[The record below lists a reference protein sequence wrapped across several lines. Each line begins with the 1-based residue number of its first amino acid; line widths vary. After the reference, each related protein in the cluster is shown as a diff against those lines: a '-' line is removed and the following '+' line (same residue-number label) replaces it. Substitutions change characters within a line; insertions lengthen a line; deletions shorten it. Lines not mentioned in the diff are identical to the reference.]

1 MTATSST
8 VLTRPSDRE
17 MVLTRSFA
25 APRGLVWQAWIDPAQ
40 LARWW
45 GPDGFS
51 ITTHEHA
58 LGPGGVWRL
67 TMHGPDGRDYP
78 NRIDFLD
85 VQAPARLVY
94 RHAGEAG
101 DEPVDFKTT
110 VTLEE
115 AGGVTTLTMHAEFAT
130 AADLAFVIKNY
141 AADKGGVQ
149 TVGRLAAHVDMLTS
163 EHPEFVITR
172 VFDAPRELVWK
183 AWTDPEMAAQWFGP
197 KGCTT
202 RIAKHEL
209 RPGGVWHSHMT
220 MPDGTDM
227 WGKFVYRE
235 VVPPSRLVWLHSFS
249 DASENLTR
257 HPLSPE
263 WPLTMVTTVIL
274 EDVDG
279 KTRITLTMTPHEAT
293 ASERKIFVAGMAGM
307 NMGWGGSFDQLAAL
321 LSLY

>member
-1 MTATSST
+1 MSTTNST
-8 VLTRPSDRE
+8 VLTRPSERE
-17 MVLTRSFA
+17 MVLTRSFN
-25 APRGLVWQAWIDPAQ
+25 APRDLVWQAWTDPAQ

-45 GPDGFS
+45 GPEGFS

-58 LGPGGVWRL
+58 IVEGGVWRL
-67 TMHGPDGRDYP
+67 TMHGPDGRDFP
-78 NRIDFLD
+78 NRIVYVD

-94 RHAGEAG
+94 NNAGEAG
-101 DEPVDFKTT
+101 GRPINFQTT

-115 AGGVTTLTMHAEFAT
+115 AAGVTTLTMHVEFGA
-130 AADLAFVIKNY
+130 AADLAFVIKNFE
-141 AADKGGVQ
+141 ADKGGVQ

-183 AWTDPEMAAQWFGP
+183 AWTDPAMAAQWFGP

-209 RPGGVWHSHMT
+209 GPGGVWHSCMT
-220 MPDGTDM
+220 MPDGSEM

-249 DASENLTR
+249 DASEGITR
-257 HPLSPE
+257 HPMSPD
-263 WPLTMVTTVIL
+263 WPLTMLTTVTL

-279 KTRITLTMTPHEAT
+279 KTRVTLTWTPHEAS
-293 ASERKIFVAGMAGM
+293 AGERQTFVGGMAGM